1 MIVQNEVNEIQ
12 RSGISGERKF
22 GISMNAKMYDM
33 MSAKL
38 YQDRIGSVTREVCSN
53 AWDGMKMR
61 SMAEGAP
68 IQPFKITLPTNLLP
82 HFVVE
87 DFGVGMPDEQAQ
99 DLYSTLGLSTKENSN
114 HQIGAFGLGSKS
126 PFAVTDT
133 FTVENTYE
141 GITHYY
147 LCFKNE
153 SGLPSLLKTGQ
164 KIEADRVNGV
174 KVIIPA
180 PYSKFNEYVDAVNRQ
195 LFAMEPKPIVTNGR
209 GFSFTTPK
217 KLGENEN
224 GYILV
229 NNDEYN
235 LYSRS
240 VYGKMGM
247 VIYPIDANS
256 SGLANRRLH
265 SNIREGCVILNF
277 DIGDLDP
284 LPSREG
290 LTYDKRTIANIQAK
304 YDTFAETYKETL
316 KAEVMAMTNP
326 LQAYNRVNEL
336 YTSLG
341 LDMRGTFSINGFVL
355 ANKFFKDYFTTFSRT
370 YEHVTPASVT
380 PAYTRYNGKVEPE
393 VVIPEKRVK
402 KTVTEDKFVFTG
414 YGYRDQRLNTVKEV
428 RKINDLMTFEFV
440 TSILK
445 DESIIMLYDEVN
457 PKYRIGR
464 LKEVLSRMKYS
475 TNTYFISV
483 NDFSPDDKVDFTE
496 FLAKFEAFQPGITSK
511 FIRLS
516 AIPKPVVTKTSFVK
530 DSTTPIDGIRVMKPG
545 YSKYE
550 STICLDDMENLIEL
564 TADALKKSNE
574 HDLVPFENNALY
586 IKCKRNDVE
595 DYKDVELASFKNFCT
610 SNNMYLFIAR
620 KGGVSQIKWLED
632 NGVTEFSTFMDDKMK
647 NVVVTDDYKKVAS
660 ARRIVNRNE
669 CASFKSRGNSAAVYS
684 YLLEELRASGDY
696 IHPALTQHEYILKL
710 AGESDKVTLDDNTK
724 LLVVLKDSGMMDLFK
739 DKYPWAQN
747 LDIDMLEDW
756 KAMKHSFNVA
766 YPALQIIANGANV
779 WDENRDY
786 STSPKALQYAKDY
799 NKLMGK
805 VAVHP
810 ATLITAVQ
818 AAPVVI
824 EETDTAVAETSI

>member
-68 IQPFKITLPTNLLP
+68 LQPFKITLPTNLLP

-164 KIEADRVNGV
+164 KVEDDRVNGV

-180 PYSKFNEYVDAVNRQ
+180 PYSKFDEYVAAVNRQ

-217 KLGENEN
+217 KLGENVD

-229 NNDEYN
+229 NNNEYN
-235 LYSRS
+235 LYTRGI
-240 VYGKMGM
+240 YGKMGM

-256 SGLANRRLH
+256 ANLGYNRKLH
-265 SNIREGCVILNF
+265 NSLRDGCVVLNF
-277 DIGDLDP
+277 EIGDLDP

-290 LTYDKRTIANIQAK
+290 LTYDKRTIANIQDK
-304 YDTFAETYKETL
+304 YDLFAESYKETL
-316 KAEVMAMTNP
+316 KAEVLAIP
-326 LQAYNRVNEL
+326 LPLDAFNRVNEL
-336 YTSLG
+336 YTNIG
-341 LDMRGTFSINGFVL
+341 LDMRGEVQIKGFTL
-355 ANKFFKDYFTTFSRT
+355 TNKFFKDYFPTFSRT
-370 YEHVTPASVT
+370 FVHVTPEHIK
-380 PAYTRYNGKVEPE
+380 PAFTRYNGVVEPE
-393 VVIPEKRVK
+393 VITPEKRTN
-402 KTVTEDKFVFTG
+402 KTVTEDKFVYSG
-414 YGYRDQRLNTVKEV
+414 YGYRDQRLNTVKDV
-428 RKINDLMTFEFV
+428 RKINELMTYEFANG
-440 TSILK
+440 IIKGDNL
-445 DESIIMLYDEVN
+445 IMLYDEID
-457 PKYRIGR
+457 PKYRVGR
-464 LKEVLSRMKYS
+464 LKEVLGRMSYNG
-475 TNTYFISV
+475 NTYFIHV
-483 NDFSPDDKVDFTE
+483 NDFSADDKVDFTE
-496 FLAKFEAFQPGITSK
+496 LLAKFEAFHPGITKK
-511 FIRLS
+511 FIKLS
-516 AIPKPVVTKTSFVK
+516 DIAKPAVTKTTFVK
-530 DSTTPIDGIRVMKPG
+530 DSTTYIDGIRIMKPG

-550 STICLDDMENLIEL
+550 SSVCLDDMQEFVEL
-564 TADALKKSNE
+564 TEAAVKASKDY
-574 HDLVPFENNALY
+574 DLTPFENNALY

-595 DYKDVELASFKNFCT
+595 DYEGVELATFKNFCS
-610 SNNMYLFIAR
+610 SNNIFLFIAR
-620 KGGVSQIKWLED
+620 KGGVGQIKWLEQ
-632 NGVTEFSTFMDDKMK
+632 NGVLEFSTFMDEKMK
-647 NVVVTDDYKKVAS
+647 NVVVTDDYKKIAS
-660 ARRIVNRNE
+660 ARRIVKSNS
-669 CASFKSRGNSAAVYS
+669 CYSFKSRGSHSSVYS
-684 YLLEELRASGDY
+684 YLLEELSLSGDY
-696 IHPALTQHEYILKL
+696 IHPALIQHADILRL
-710 AGESDKVTLDDNTK
+710 ADQKDKATIDDNTK
-724 LLVVLKDSGMMDLFK
+724 LLVILKDSGMMDLFK
-739 DKYPWAQN
+739 DKYPWAGN
-747 LDIDMLEDW
+747 LDIDMLDDW
-756 KAMKHSFNVA
+756 NKVRQDFNNV
-766 YPALQIIANGANV
+766 YPAVQLVANGSNT
-779 WDENRDY
+779 WNEDKEY
-786 STSPKALQYAKDY
+786 SISEKALQYVKDY

-810 ATLITAVQ
+810 ATLIP

-824 EETDTAVAETSI
+824 EETNTAVAVTSI